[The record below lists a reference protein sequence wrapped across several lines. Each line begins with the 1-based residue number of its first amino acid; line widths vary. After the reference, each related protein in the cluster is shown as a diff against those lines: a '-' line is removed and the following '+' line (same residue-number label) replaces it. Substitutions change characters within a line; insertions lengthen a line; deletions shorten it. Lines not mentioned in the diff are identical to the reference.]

1 MNLEDTLKGIA
12 NGENVEVRAYKQELH
27 RTLGLWENISLVVSA
42 VTPATG
48 AFVIAPVLF
57 SLTGTGAPLTFIIA
71 AVMGLALA
79 FCWAEM
85 GCAYPIAGGDYTF
98 VARVLGR
105 PAGFVSLMLSGPVQ
119 AVLIPAVVALGIGQY
134 LGVVVNVNT
143 NILAAIIIL
152 LGAAVAILGV
162 RLSAVAVGILLAVEL
177 LAVGFVGVVGL
188 FHIHRP
194 ITALFDPLITNP
206 NGTTQTLSLGA
217 IVAGIAVA
225 SFAYNGFQG
234 ALLYSEET
242 TGSRRNVARSVFIAL
257 GVAVACEV
265 LPVSMAI
272 LASPSLADLSASGN
286 AWQYFLTSIGG
297 DTFNTIISLGIAV
310 AVLNAV
316 VALMPF
322 FARILYSS
330 GRDMAWPAPISNAL
344 AAVHP
349 RWGTPWISTLVVGV
363 AGAVLVLFTDV
374 ATLSTCVGAVLCV
387 EFILVAASSIVSRIK
402 DKTLHRPYRMPLWPA
417 APVAAIVMSVLVLTQ
432 QTSSDLFVAGAIV
445 VASLAYFFW
454 YLRARPDTHML
465 MLAPVRLDGE
475 TGPLP
480 RQHPADATETM

>member
-1 MNLEDTLKGIA
+1 MEDIVTRTEIGGNA
-12 NGENVEVRAYKQELH
+12 GRRAYKQELH
-27 RTLGLWENISLVVSA
+27 RSLGLWENISLVVSA

-48 AFVIAPVLF
+48 AFIIAPVLF
-57 SLTGTGAPLTFIIA
+57 TLTGTGAPLTFVIA

-79 FCWAEM
+79 FCWAEL

-98 VARVLGR
+98 VARILGR
-105 PAGFVSLMLSGPVQ
+105 PAGFVSLILSGPVQ

-134 LGVVVNVNT
+134 VGVILNVNT
-143 NILAAIIIL
+143 NILAAVIIL

-162 RLSAVAVGILLAVEL
+162 RLSAIAVGVLLAIEL
-177 LAVGFVGVVGL
+177 LAVVFVGVLGL
-188 FHIHRP
+188 FHVQRP
-194 ITALFDPLITNP
+194 ISTLFQPLITDSD
-206 NGTTQTLSLGA
+206 GATHSLTMGA
-217 IVAGIAVA
+217 LVAGIAVA

-272 LASPSLADLSASGN
+272 LSSPSLADLSASPN

-297 DTFNTIISLGIAV
+297 DAFNTIISLGIAI

-330 GRDMAWPAPISNAL
+330 GRDMAWPAPMSKAL
-344 AAVHP
+344 ASVHP
-349 RWGTPWISTLVVGV
+349 RWGTPWISTIVVGA

-387 EFILVAASSIVSRIK
+387 EFILVAASAILSRLK
-402 DKTLHRPYRMPLWPA
+402 DKSMDRPYRMPLWPA
-417 APVAAIVMSVLVLTQ
+417 APIVAIVMSVVVLTQ
-432 QTSSDLFVAGAIV
+432 QTSSDLLVAGGIV
-445 VASLAYFFW
+445 VVSLAYYLV
-454 YLRARPDTHML
+454 YLRPRRHTHML
-465 MLAPVRLDGE
+465 MLDPVRPVE
-475 TGPLP
+475 AISQ
-480 RQHPADATETM
+480 RRHPAGADVNE